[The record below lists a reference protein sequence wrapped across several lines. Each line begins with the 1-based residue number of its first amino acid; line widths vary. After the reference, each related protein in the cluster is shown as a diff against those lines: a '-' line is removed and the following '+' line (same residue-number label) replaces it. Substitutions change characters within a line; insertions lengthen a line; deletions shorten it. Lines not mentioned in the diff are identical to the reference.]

1 MTLTN
6 GGYAAPQMDV
16 IVFNGSEVF
25 CDKFGVSMNGV
36 IDNGDI
42 IPGDNGD
49 HTGPD
54 GGWNGDLE
62 ID

>member
-1 MTLTN
+1 
-6 GGYAAPQMDV
+6 MDV
-16 IVFNGSEVF
+16 TVFNGSEVF

-54 GGWNGDLE
+54 GGWNGDLK